1 MEGLSVKLLPI
12 EMLLET
18 TPVWILLVGELLVIV
33 IGIPLAELLA
43 VKVLLPKIL
52 LDNVSLV

>member
-1 MEGLSVKLLPI
+1 MEGLFVKLLAI
-12 EMLLET
+12 EILLET

>member
-18 TPVWILLVGELLVIV
+18 TPVWILLVGELLIIV
-33 IGIPLAELLA
+33 IEIPFAELLA

>member
-33 IGIPLAELLA
+33 IEIPLAELLA